1 MTYRS
6 QLVEIWD
13 LPEWMTRTDY
23 RILEAMNDAEILSV
37 QSPVIIAKNLGIT
50 RQYASM
56 RLSELVERD
65 LVEKVDDGYYRITES
80 GRRELTTT

>member
-1 MTYRS
+1 VTYRS

-65 LVEKVDDGYYRITES
+65 LVEKVDDGYYRITER
-80 GRRELTTT
+80 GRQELTTT